1 MHGLVSP
8 DHIKITF
15 LETLPTHLKRKIIPM
30 KYKLRCFG
38 KVHKSEKLRYMHV
51 NLYFLFIHDQV
62 YKS

>member
-30 KYKLRCFG
+30 KYKQRCFG
-38 KVHKSEKLRYMHV
+38 KVYI
-51 NLYFLFIHDQV
+51 YFLFIHDQV